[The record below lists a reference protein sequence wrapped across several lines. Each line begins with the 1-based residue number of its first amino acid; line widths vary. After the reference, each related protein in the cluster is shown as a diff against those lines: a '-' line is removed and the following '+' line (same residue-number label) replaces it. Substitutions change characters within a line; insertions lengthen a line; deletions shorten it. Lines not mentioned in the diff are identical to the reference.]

1 MKWAIYVRKRI
12 LAVSLV
18 GAAAAIMAA
27 MPYGMASA
35 ADAETGPS
43 VPPPRMERRMGPGP
57 AVSPQ
62 AKLAF
67 SHRVQQMVRD
77 GKLTSDQALK
87 LNKEMQR
94 FQKKQRKERRQFMES
109 LSDRT
114 GIDQDTLKEIFAPP
128 QRNHMMKHHDTE
140 DWDN

>member
-1 MKWAIYVRKRI
+1 MKWATYVRKRI

-18 GAAAAIMAA
+18 SAAAAIMAA
-27 MPYGMASA
+27 MPYGIASA

-57 AVSPQ
+57 AVMPQ

-67 SHRVQQMVRD
+67 SHRIQQMVRD

-109 LSDRT
+109 LPDKT
-114 GIDQDTLKEIFAPP
+114 GIDQDTLKEIFTPP
-128 QRNHMMKHHDTE
+128 QRDHMMKHHDTA
-140 DWDN
+140 DWDT